1 MQQASP
7 VRHQITESIAR
18 WLQGQWRRK
27 TPWHILLWPPS
38 LLVGVLVALRRAA
51 YRAHWLPATR
61 LHVPLVVV
69 GNVTVGGTGKTP
81 LVLWLVEFLRTH
93 GWRPGVISRGY
104 GGAADSPQRVEAASD
119 PMLSGDEPVLL
130 ARRASCPVW
139 VGRDRVAAAEA
150 LLAAHPEV
158 NVLVSDDGLQHYRLQ
173 RDVEIAVLDGMR
185 GLGNGLLLPAGP
197 LRESAHRLDEVDAV
211 VVNAAEAP
219 NERAAQQYAMHLRGE
234 VFYNLLQP
242 GLTAT
247 AADFHGKAVHAL
259 AGIGN
264 PARFFAHL
272 RKLGLSIV
280 EHPFPDHHV
289 FRPLDLA
296 LQGVMLM
303 TEKDAVK
310 CAQFAT
316 PECWVLAVSAEVD
329 PALGQLIL
337 DKLGKTHGQ

>member
-1 MQQASP
+1 M
-7 VRHQITESIAR
+7 AR

-51 YRAHWLPATR
+51 YRAHWLRAAR
-61 LHVPLVVV
+61 LPVPLVVV

-104 GGAADSPQRVEAASD
+104 GGAADTPQAVEAAGD
-119 PMLSGDEPVLL
+119 PVLSGDEPVLL
-130 ARRASCPVW
+130 ARRADCPVW
-139 VGRDRVAAAEA
+139 VGRDRVAAAQA

-211 VVNAAEAP
+211 VVNGGQ
-219 NERAAQQYAMHLRGE
+219 AQSGRGTRQYAMHLRGE

-242 GLTAT
+242 ELTAT
-247 AADFHGKAVHAL
+247 AADFHGKVVHAL

-272 RKLGLSIV
+272 RKLGLSVV
-280 EHPFPDHHV
+280 EHPFPDHHGY
-289 FRPLDLA
+289 RPRDLA
-296 LQGVMLM
+296 LHGVMLM

-316 PECWVLAVSAEVD
+316 AQCWVLAVAAEVD
-329 PALGQLIL
+329 PALGRLIL

>member
-1 MQQASP
+1 MH
-7 VRHQITESIAR
+7 VRPEITAPAAR

-38 LLVGVLVALRRAA
+38 LVFGMLVSLRRVA
-51 YRAHWLPATR
+51 YRMHWLPATK
-61 LHVPLVVV
+61 LPVPLVVV

-81 LVLWLVEFLRTH
+81 LVLWLVELLRAE
-93 GWRPGVISRGY
+93 GWRPGIISRGY
-104 GGAADSPQRVEAASD
+104 GGAAATPQAVKASSA
-119 PMLSGDEPVLL
+119 PALLGDEPVLL
-130 ARRASCPVW
+130 ARRAGCPVW
-139 VGRDRVAAAEA
+139 VGRDRVAVAHG

-197 LRESAHRLDEVDAV
+197 LRERARRLNEVDAV
-211 VVNAAEAP
+211 VVNGGQ
-219 NERAAQQYAMHLRGE
+219 AQSGRGTGQYAMHLHGE

-242 GLTAT
+242 ALTAT
-247 AADFHGKAVHAL
+247 AADFRGKVVHAL

-272 RKLGLSIV
+272 RKLGLSV
-280 EHPFPDHHV
+280 VAHPFPDHHPY
-289 FRPLDLA
+289 RPQDLA
-296 LQGVMLM
+296 LQGVVLM

-316 PECWVLAVSAEVD
+316 AECWVLAVAAEVD
-329 PALGQLIL
+329 PGLGRLIL
-337 DKLGKTHGQ
+337 DKLGKIHGQ

>member
-1 MQQASP
+1 M
-7 VRHQITESIAR
+7 AR

-27 TPWHILLWPPS
+27 TLWHILLWPPS
-38 LLVGVLVALRRAA
+38 LLFGMLVALRRAA

-61 LHVPLVVV
+61 LPVPLVVV

-81 LVLWLVEFLRTH
+81 LVLWLVEFLRER
-93 GWRPGVISRGY
+93 GWQPGIVSRGY
-104 GGAADSPQRVEAASD
+104 GGTADAPQRVEAASD
-119 PMLSGDEPVLL
+119 PALSGDEPVLL
-130 ARRASCPVW
+130 ARRAGCPVW
-139 VGRDRVAAAEA
+139 VGRDRVTAAQA
-150 LLAAHPEV
+150 LLTAHPEV
-158 NVLVSDDGLQHYRLQ
+158 NVLVSDDGLQHYRLR

-197 LRESAHRLDEVDAV
+197 LRESARRLDEVDAV
-211 VVNAAEAP
+211 VVNGGQ
-219 NERAAQQYAMHLRGE
+219 AQSGRGTRQYAMHLHGE

-242 GLTAT
+242 ELTAT
-247 AADFHGKAVHAL
+247 AADFRGKVVHAL

-264 PARFFAHL
+264 PARFFGHL
-272 RKLGLSIV
+272 RKLGLSVV
-280 EHPFPDHHV
+280 EHPFPDHHMYQPRDV
-289 FRPLDLA
+289 A
-296 LQGVMLM
+296 LQGVVLM

-316 PECWVLAVSAEVD
+316 AECWVLAVAAEVD